1 MLELFIGL
9 VVTIAVGYFIVKGY
23 KPTGVLLAAGT
34 ILLLLANPLGHSVL
48 PEGMDSTGNF
58 FTDSLFFLTKTMQS
72 YNGGLGLQIMLLCG
86 FASYMTHI
94 GANNVVVK
102 QFSKPL
108 AFIKSPYILL
118 VAAYVVACLMSLA
131 VSSATGLGVL
141 LMATL
146 FPMMT
151 AMGISRPA
159 AVAVCASP
167 AAIILSP
174 TSGDV
179 VIAAQKSGIPLHV
192 FAVETMLP
200 VSISA
205 IAVMAVAA
213 FFWNKYLDKKD
224 QTPMEK
230 VDVSHIDA
238 SAPAYYSI
246 LPFLP
251 IVGVFVFN
259 GETIPGLTLDIYTIV
274 ILSIF
279 IGAMV
284 HYFSNRCDGK
294 RALEDLEVCYG
305 GMADAFKGVVMLLVA
320 AGLFAQGLMSIGAID
335 ALLGLADN
343 AGAGAVTLMLL
354 LTAITVAASIATGSG
369 NAPFYAFV
377 ELAPSL
383 AAKMGINPAFLII
396 PMLQSSNLG
405 RTLSPVSGVIVATAG
420 MGHVNPFEVVKR
432 TSVPVLCGLATVII
446 GTVFIVPMMAS

>member
-1 MLELFIGL
+1 MLELLIGTM
-9 VVTIAVGYFIVKGY
+9 VTIAVGYFIVKGY
-23 KPTGVLLAAGT
+23 RASGVLLTAG
-34 ILLLLANPLGHSVL
+34 ILLLILTGILGHKVL
-48 PEGMDSTGNF
+48 PGKIASTGNML
-58 FTDSLFFLTKTMQS
+58 TDALEYVKFMLQ
-72 YNGGLGLQIMLLCG
+72 NRGGGLGMQIMLLCG

-108 AFIKSPYILL
+108 SVIKSPYVLL
-118 VAAYVVACLMSLA
+118 VAAYIVACLMSLA

-159 AVAVCASP
+159 AAAVCASP

-179 VIAAQKSGIPLHV
+179 VIAAEKSGLALDV
-192 FAVETMLP
+192 FAVQTVLP
-200 VSISA
+200 VSICAIIVMA
-205 IAVMAVAA
+205 IAT

-224 QTPMEK
+224 NTPMEK
-230 VDVSHIDA
+230 IDVSDIQAD
-238 SAPAYYSI
+238 APAFYAL

-251 IVGVFVFN
+251 IIGVFLFN
-259 GETIPGLTLDIYTIV
+259 GRTIEGLELDIYTIV
-274 ILSIF
+274 VLSIF
-279 IGAMV
+279 IGALV
-284 HYFSNRCDGK
+284 HYVVNKFDGK
-294 RALEDLEVCYG
+294 MALEDMDACYD

-320 AGLFAQGLMSIGAID
+320 AGVFAQGLMSIGAID
-335 ALLGLADN
+335 NLLHLAET
-343 AGAGAVTLMLL
+343 AGAGGIALMFI
-354 LTAITVAASIATGSG
+354 LTALTIAAAIATGSG

-396 PMLQSSNLG
+396 PMLQASNLG
-405 RTLSPVSGVIVATAG
+405 RTISPVSGVVVATSG
-420 MGHVNPFEVVKR
+420 MAHLSPFEVVKR
-432 TSVPVLCGLATVII
+432 TSVPVLAGLITVIL
-446 GTVFIVPMMAS
+446 GTMVLVPMSA

>member
-1 MLELFIGL
+1 MLELLIGTM
-9 VVTIAVGYFIVKGY
+9 VTIAVGYFIVKGY
-23 KPTGVLLAAGT
+23 RASGVLLTAG
-34 ILLLLANPLGHSVL
+34 ILLLILTGILGHKVL
-48 PEGMDSTGNF
+48 PGKIASTGNML
-58 FTDSLFFLTKTMQS
+58 TDALEYVKFMLQ
-72 YNGGLGLQIMLLCG
+72 NRGGGLGMQIMLLCG

-108 AFIKSPYILL
+108 SVIKSPYVLL
-118 VAAYVVACLMSLA
+118 VAAYIVACLMSLA

-159 AVAVCASP
+159 AAAICASP

-179 VIAAQKSGIPLHV
+179 VIAAEKSGLALDV
-192 FAVETMLP
+192 FAVQTVLP
-200 VSISA
+200 VSICAIIVMA
-205 IAVMAVAA
+205 IAT

-224 QTPMEK
+224 NTPMEK
-230 VDVSHIDA
+230 IDVSDIQAD
-238 SAPAYYSI
+238 APAFYSL

-251 IVGVFVFN
+251 IIGVFLFN
-259 GETIPGLTLDIYTIV
+259 GRTIEGLELDIYTIV
-274 ILSIF
+274 VLSIF
-279 IGAMV
+279 IGALV
-284 HYFSNRCDGK
+284 HYVVNKFDGK
-294 RALEDLEVCYG
+294 KALEDMDACYD

-320 AGLFAQGLMSIGAID
+320 AGVFAQGLMSIGAID
-335 ALLGLADN
+335 NLLHLAET
-343 AGAGAVTLMLL
+343 AGAGGIALMFI
-354 LTAITVAASIATGSG
+354 LTALTVAAAIATGSG

-396 PMLQSSNLG
+396 PMLQASNLG
-405 RTLSPVSGVIVATAG
+405 RTISPVSGVVVATSG
-420 MGHVNPFEVVKR
+420 MAHLSPFEVVKR
-432 TSVPVLCGLATVII
+432 TSVPVLAGLITVII
-446 GTVFIVPMMAS
+446 GTMVLVPMSA

>member
-1 MLELFIGL
+1 MLELLIGL
-9 VVTIAVGYFIVKGY
+9 VVTIAVGYFIVKEY
-23 KPTGVLLAAGT
+23 KPAGVLLAAG
-34 ILLLLANPLGHSVL
+34 ILLLILTGVMGHTVL
-48 PEGMDSTGNF
+48 PAKINSTGNML
-58 FTDSLFFLTKTMQS
+58 TDALEYVKYMLQ
-72 YNGGLGLQIMLLCG
+72 YRGGGLGMQIMLLCG
-86 FASYMTHI
+86 FAAYMTHI

-108 AFIKSPYILL
+108 SVIKSPYVLL
-118 VAAYVVACLMSLA
+118 VAAYIVACLMSLA

-179 VIAAQKSGIPLHV
+179 VIAAEKSGLSLDV
-192 FAVETMLP
+192 FAVQTVLP
-200 VSISA
+200 VSICA
-205 IAVMAVAA
+205 IIVMAAAA

-224 QTPMEK
+224 NSPMER
-230 VDVSHIDA
+230 VDVSEIEVN
-238 SAPAYYSI
+238 APEFYAV

-251 IVGVFVFN
+251 ILGVFLFN
-259 GETIPGLTLDIYTIV
+259 GRTIPGLTLDIYTIV
-274 ILSIF
+274 VLSIF
-279 IGAMV
+279 ISAMV
-284 HYFSNRCDGK
+284 DYVVKKFDGQTT
-294 RALEDLEVCYG
+294 LEDLESCYE

-320 AGLFAQGLMSIGAID
+320 AGVFAQGLMSIGAID
-335 ALLGLADN
+335 NLLHLAES
-343 AGAGAVTLMLL
+343 AGAGGMTLMLI
-354 LTAITVAASIATGSG
+354 LTALTVAAAIATGSG

-396 PMLQSSNLG
+396 PMLQASNLG
-405 RTLSPVSGVIVATAG
+405 RTISPVSGVVVATSG
-420 MGHVNPFEVVKR
+420 MGNISPFEVVKR
-432 TSVPVLCGLATVII
+432 TSVPVLCGLITVIL
-446 GTVFIVPMMAS
+446 GTVVLVPMYA

>member
-1 MLELFIGL
+1 M
-9 VVTIAVGYFIVKGY
+9 TAGYFATDPHWHFG
-23 KPTGVLLAAGT
+23 PQ
-34 ILLLLANPLGHSVL
+34 HSRKIA
-48 PEGMDSTGNF
+48 STGNML
-58 FTDSLFFLTKTMQS
+58 TDALEYVKFMLQ
-72 YNGGLGLQIMLLCG
+72 NRGGGLGMQIMLLCG

-108 AFIKSPYILL
+108 SVIKSPYVLL
-118 VAAYVVACLMSLA
+118 VAAYIVACLMSLA

-159 AVAVCASP
+159 AAAVCASP

-179 VIAAQKSGIPLHV
+179 VIAAEKSGLALDV
-192 FAVETMLP
+192 FAVQTVLP
-200 VSISA
+200 VSICAIIVMA
-205 IAVMAVAA
+205 IAT

-224 QTPMEK
+224 NTPMEK
-230 VDVSHIDA
+230 IDVSDIQAD
-238 SAPAYYSI
+238 APAFYAL

-251 IVGVFVFN
+251 IIGVFLFN
-259 GETIPGLTLDIYTIV
+259 GRTIEGLELDIYTIV
-274 ILSIF
+274 VLSIF
-279 IGAMV
+279 IGALI
-284 HYFSNRCDGK
+284 HYVVNKFDGK
-294 RALEDLEVCYG
+294 KALEDMDACYD

-320 AGLFAQGLMSIGAID
+320 AGVFAQGLMSIGAID
-335 ALLGLADN
+335 NLLHLAET
-343 AGAGAVTLMLL
+343 AGAGGIALMFI
-354 LTAITVAASIATGSG
+354 LTALTVAAAVATGSG

-396 PMLQSSNLG
+396 PMLQASNLG
-405 RTLSPVSGVIVATAG
+405 RTISPVSGVVVATSG
-420 MGHVNPFEVVKR
+420 MAHLSPFEVVKR
-432 TSVPVLCGLATVII
+432 TSVPVLAGLITVII
-446 GTVFIVPMMAS
+446 GTMVLVPMSA

>member
-1 MLELFIGL
+1 MLELLIGL

-23 KPTGVLLAAGT
+23 KPAGVLLSSG
-34 ILLLLANPLGHSVL
+34 ILLLLITGLLGHSVL
-48 PEGMDSTGNF
+48 PSKIASTGNMV
-58 FTDSLFFLTKTMQS
+58 TDALEYVKFMLQ
-72 YNGGLGLQIMLLCG
+72 NRGGGLGMQIMLLCG

-108 AFIKSPYILL
+108 SVIKSPYALL

-179 VIAAQKSGIPLHV
+179 VIAAEKSGMALDV
-192 FAVETMLP
+192 FAVQTVLP
-200 VSISA
+200 VSIAA
-205 IAVMAVAA
+205 IIVMSIAA
-213 FFWNKYLDKKD
+213 YFWNKYLDKKEN
-224 QTPMEK
+224 TPMER
-230 VDVSHIDA
+230 VDVSEIEVK
-238 SAPAYYSI
+238 APAYYSV

-251 IVGVFVFN
+251 IIGVFLFN
-259 GETIPGLTLDIYTIV
+259 GRTIPGLELDIYTIV
-274 ILSIF
+274 VLSIF
-279 IGAMV
+279 VGALV
-284 HYFSNRCDGK
+284 DYASKRFDGQ
-294 RALEDLEVCYG
+294 ATLHDLESCYD

-320 AGLFAQGLMSIGAID
+320 AGVFAQGLMSIGAID
-335 ALLGLADN
+335 NLLHLAET
-343 AGAGAVTLMLL
+343 AGAGGIALMLI
-354 LTAITVAASIATGSG
+354 LTGLTVAAAVATGSG

-377 ELAPSL
+377 ELAPAL
-383 AAKMGINPAFLII
+383 AAKMGLSPAFLII
-396 PMLQSSNLG
+396 PMLQASNLG
-405 RTLSPVSGVIVATAG
+405 RTISPVSGVVVATSG
-420 MGHVNPFEVVKR
+420 MGKISPFEVVKR
-432 TSVPVLCGLATVII
+432 TSVPVLGGLITVII
-446 GTVFIVPMMAS
+446 GTLVLVPMYA